1 MTVESKQK
9 IENASFGQIINYGR
23 HICYHGY
30 GVGNDGLE
38 KTKMMLFDKN
48 EFWLI
53 AVIRGYVSNVTTCY
67 WTTPRSFDLI
77 RDFIKK
83 PKLMTVLDQACSTS
97 RYSCDEEMKNF
108 LKLAVQMKSVTNNS
122 K

>member
-83 PKLMTVLDQACSTS
+83 PKLMTVLDQACKHFTI
-97 RYSCDEEMKNF
+97 
-108 LKLAVQMKSVTNNS
+108 
-122 K
+122 